1 MSTFAAAAQTAD
13 RIDYWIRR
21 HVIPHFTN
29 PIPLKG
35 KASSIPLATDAFGS
49 QQLGKASRISTTP
62 SPLPSPR
69 ISLYS

>member
-1 MSTFAAAAQTAD
+1 MSTIVAAAETAD

-21 HVIPHFTN
+21 HVIPHCYN
-29 PIPLKG
+29 IPLKG